1 MSAIDWLTGMFS
13 RRAKAQ
19 SLFARAMEKAK
30 NKDTDGALEDY
41 GAVIRIEKSSSSLRS
56 MAMFNRALAYSAAGQ
71 YDEAK
76 VDLEAVLADKNTP
89 ANVRAAAKAKVE
101 RMRKL
106 AR

>member
-1 MSAIDWLTGMFS
+1 MSAFDFLTNLFS
-13 RRAKAQ
+13 QRAKAQ

-30 NKDTDGALEDY
+30 NKDTEGALEDY
-41 GAVIRIEKSSSSLRS
+41 TAVIRIEKASSSLKS

-76 VDLEAVLADKNTP
+76 DDLDAVLAEKSTP
-89 ANVRAAAKAKVE
+89 SNVRAAAKAKVE